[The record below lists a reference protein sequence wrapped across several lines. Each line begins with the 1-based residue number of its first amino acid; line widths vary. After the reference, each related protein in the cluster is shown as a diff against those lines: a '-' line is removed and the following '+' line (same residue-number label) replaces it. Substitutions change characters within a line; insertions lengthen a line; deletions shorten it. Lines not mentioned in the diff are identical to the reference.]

1 MGYGSNRNCNWT
13 WLTLKRW
20 RNVFIENIIK
30 LIIKYFPIFLEGTS
44 VTIVLALIAVFFGT
58 ILGSLLAFAKISNNK
73 ILSKIAS
80 IYIEVFRGIPLLL
93 QLWVIYLLTYST
105 LGKFIAV
112 SFALLLNSAAYVA
125 EIVRSGIDAV
135 DVGQMEA
142 ARSLGLS
149 RSFSMRKIIFPQAI
163 KNILPALG
171 NEFVAVIK
179 ETSLASVFYIG
190 DLMTVK
196 NTITTLTY
204 LSLEPYIIIGCIY
217 LFLTFTISKLIKR
230 LEVKLNND

>member
-1 MGYGSNRNCNWT
+1 M
-13 WLTLKRW
+13 
-20 RNVFIENIIK
+20 FIENIIK

-58 ILGSLLAFAKISNNK
+58 ILGSLLAIAKISNNK

-230 LEVKLNND
+230 FEVKLNND

>member
-1 MGYGSNRNCNWT
+1 M
-13 WLTLKRW
+13 
-20 RNVFIENIIK
+20 FIENIIK

-230 LEVKLNND
+230 FEVKLNND

>member
-1 MGYGSNRNCNWT
+1 
-13 WLTLKRW
+13 
-20 RNVFIENIIK
+20 VFIENIIK